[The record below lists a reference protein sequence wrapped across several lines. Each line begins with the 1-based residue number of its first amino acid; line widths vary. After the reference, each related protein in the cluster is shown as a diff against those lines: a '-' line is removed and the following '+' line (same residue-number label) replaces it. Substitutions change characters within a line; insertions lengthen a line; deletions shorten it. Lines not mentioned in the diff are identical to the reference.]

1 MRRHKPDFWIVILTL
16 ILMIFGLVVMY
27 ATSPSWAQFQ
37 NSLNGGNLASEHYF
51 VRQLLVVIV
60 SIVALVVAYKLPFV
74 WWEKLGKLILLLG
87 VVGCLAV
94 GVLGALGATSIVSCN
109 LGACRAFNLPFGVGL
124 QPVEILK
131 LGLLL
136 YVSAL
141 IARNKQEGT
150 LEKKEFLIPLAVL
163 TGMIVVL
170 VAVLEKDLGSTAVMI
185 FMLFCMLVV
194 SGMRWRMIG
203 ALLGV
208 VGVLVFFLIVLF
220 PHRVERL
227 LSFSGDGADTHHI
240 DNALIAI
247 GSGGWFGVGIGNS
260 VQATGYLPE
269 SINDSIFAVMGETFG
284 FVGLMGVMLVFLSLL
299 MRILKSAQRSANLMQ
314 ELVLVGV
321 FAWMAGHVMINV
333 MGMTGL
339 IPMKGI
345 TLPFLSYGGTS
356 MVFMAAAVG
365 ICLQLSGWTR
375 REDNNENYSSGWG
388 ERRTHYA
395 GSRRGQRNLEN

>member
-1 MRRHKPDFWIVILTL
+1 MRRHKPDFSIVILTL

-37 NSLNGGNLASEHYF
+37 NSLYGTDLASEHYF
-51 VRQLLVVIV
+51 VRQLLVVIG
-60 SIVALVVAYKLPFV
+60 SIGFLVVAYKVPFV
-74 WWEKLGKLILLLG
+74 FLERYGKLILLLG
-87 VVGCLAV
+87 MLSCLAV
-94 GVLGALGATSIVSCN
+94 GVLGAMGVTSIVTCN
-109 LGACRAFNLPFGVGL
+109 LGACRAFNLPFGIGF
-124 QPVEILK
+124 QPVEVLK

-136 YVSAL
+136 YMSGL
-141 IARNKQEGT
+141 IVRNKEEGT
-150 LEKKEFLIPLAVL
+150 LEKKEFLIPLAVI
-163 TGMIVVL
+163 TGLIVIL
-170 VAVLEKDLGSTAVMI
+170 VAVLQKDLGSTAVMI
-185 FMLFCMLVV
+185 FMLLCMLVV
-194 SGMRWRMIG
+194 SGMRWRIIA
-203 ALLGV
+203 ALLGGVAV
-208 VGVLVFFLIVLF
+208 VALLLIVFF
-220 PHRVERL
+220 PHRIERL

-284 FVGLMGVMLVFLSLL
+284 FIGLMGVMLVFLALL
-299 MRILKSAQRSANLMQ
+299 MKILKVAQLSANMTQ

-321 FAWMAGHVMINV
+321 FAWLAGHVMINV
-333 MGMTGL
+333 MGMIGL

-356 MVFMAAAVG
+356 MTFMAIAIG
-365 ICLQLSGWTR
+365 ICLQLSGWTK
-375 REDNNENYSSGWG
+375 REEINENYSSGRG
-388 ERRTHYA
+388 ERRTHYT